1 MELRASYLA
10 WRDDS
15 NALRVGVNAEWANGD
30 AMQTWYGVTPGQAA
44 RSRAGLHAY
53 SPSSGFQ
60 SASLY
65 AAWSHQLSARWSTV
79 ATLGVSTVLGDAR
92 DSPLVER
99 DSNVF
104 GSVGMVYAF

>member
-1 MELRASYLA
+1 MGQRRRHADLVRRHA
-10 WRDDS
+10 
-15 NALRVGVNAEWANGD
+15 G
-30 AMQTWYGVTPGQAA
+30 PGRPQPRRSA
-44 RSRAGLHAY
+44 RLF
-53 SPSSGFQ
+53 PVFGFQ

-65 AAWSHQLSARWSTV
+65 AAGSHQLSARWSTV

>member
-1 MELRASYLA
+1 M
-10 WRDDS
+10 
-15 NALRVGVNAEWANGD
+15 GVNAEWANGD
-30 AMQTWYGVTPGQAA
+30 AMQTWSRRA
-44 RSRAGLHAY
+44 RPPSRAGLHAY

-60 SASLY
+60 SSLY
-65 AAWSHQLSARWSTV
+65 AAGSHSSARWSTV

>member
-1 MELRASYLA
+1 MRCAWASTPNGPTATPCRPGTASRRAS
-10 WRDDS
+10 R
-15 NALRVGVNAEWANGD
+15 
-30 AMQTWYGVTPGQAA
+30 

>member
-1 MELRASYLA
+1 M
-10 WRDDS
+10 
-15 NALRVGVNAEWANGD
+15 GVNAEWANGD

>member
-1 MELRASYLA
+1 M
-10 WRDDS
+10 
-15 NALRVGVNAEWANGD
+15 
-30 AMQTWYGVTPGQAA
+30 GQQRRHADLVRRHA
-44 RSRAGLHAY
+44 GPSPPTRAGLHAY